1 MKIKVYPT
9 SELQSKA
16 AAQIIADQIRTKPD
30 TAVCLATGDSP
41 FGTYREL
48 VRMVKDSHIDCS
60 RLRVF
65 GLDEWVGIP
74 PDNTGSCHHYLHENF
89 IGPLGIGHDQVHLF
103 DGLSKDLSG
112 ECSRMTEA
120 IRHAG
125 GIDIMIVGIGMNGHI
140 GFNEPGVDV
149 NLWAHAIEL
158 DEITKTVGQKYFQ
171 SATPLSKGITQGFQQ
186 VFAARTL
193 MLLAH
198 GKKKASIIH
207 QTAEAPI
214 GIAIPSTLLRQHKN
228 SLIMLDEEAAG
239 ELAPSLRN

>member
-9 SELQSKA
+9 SELQSRA
-16 AAQIIADQIRTKPD
+16 AAQVIADQIRIKPD
-30 TAVCLATGDSP
+30 TVVCLATGDSP

-48 VRMVKDSHIDCS
+48 VRMFKDSNIDCS

-74 PDNTGSCHHYLHENF
+74 PDNTGSCHYYLHENF
-89 IGPLGIGHDQVHLF
+89 IRPLAIGNDRVYLF

-158 DEITKTVGQKYFQ
+158 DEITKTVGQ
-171 SATPLSKGITQGFQQ
+171 
-186 VFAARTL
+186 
-193 MLLAH
+193 
-198 GKKKASIIH
+198 
-207 QTAEAPI
+207 
-214 GIAIPSTLLRQHKN
+214 
-228 SLIMLDEEAAG
+228 
-239 ELAPSLRN
+239 